1 MIRGRDVGSEDEVR
15 KRQKIQ
21 RQLDEAFA
29 DSFPASDPVSI
40 VTSNE
45 EEDWG
50 AAPDPATDHQQTIS
64 RQETHPRGD
73 RRSRRSQALRR
84 PALHSQGAVSSRV
97 EPAWFTVVS
106 TIGRRHTFCT

>member
-1 MIRGRDVGSEDEVR
+1 MDESQHQREDEAR

-21 RQLDEAFA
+21 RQLDEALA

-50 AAPDPATDHQQTIS
+50 T
-64 RQETHPRGD
+64 EPRTE
-73 RRSRRSQALRR
+73 S
-84 PALHSQGAVSSRV
+84 
-97 EPAWFTVVS
+97 
-106 TIGRRHTFCT
+106 GRTGSEHKGT

>member
-1 MIRGRDVGSEDEVR
+1 MGDTQQDEAR

-21 RQLDEAFA
+21 RQLDEALA

-50 AAPDPATDHQQTIS
+50 T
-64 RQETHPRGD
+64 EPRTPG
-73 RRSRRSQALRR
+73 STK
-84 PALHSQGAVSSRV
+84 SS
-97 EPAWFTVVS
+97 A
-106 TIGRRHTFCT
+106 